1 MIEIKNL
8 TKRYGQIRAVDDIS
22 LTIKKGEI
30 LGFLGP
36 NGAGK
41 STTMNI
47 LTGYISA
54 TSGTVTVGG
63 YDIMDSPKEAKRLIG
78 YLPEQPPL
86 YYDMTVNEYL
96 RFICD
101 LKNVPLRQRKRQ
113 RDEILYL
120 VKIGDMK
127 DRLIKNLSKGY
138 KQRVGVAQALVGNPQ
153 VLVLD
158 EPTVGLDPKQIIE
171 IRKLIS
177 ALRHEHTIILSTH
190 ILQEVNAV
198 CSTVAVINKGKLA
211 ASGSV
216 SDFTASEGTVNKFV
230 INIVGGSGKSE
241 SQKVLQSV
249 DGVRRVDFVRVD
261 KDAFIFNVESERKS
275 DVRRG
280 VFNAVAHANM
290 AVIELRPVGRT
301 LEEVF
306 IEIVSKEQSS
316 AETD

>member
-8 TKRYGQIRAVDDIS
+8 TKRYGQIHAVNDIS

-47 LTGYISA
+47 LTGYLSP
-54 TSGTVTVGG
+54 TSGTVTIDGF
-63 YDIMDSPKEAKRLIG
+63 DIMDSPREAKKLIG
-78 YLPEQPPL
+78 YLPELPPL
-86 YYDMTVNEYL
+86 YQDMTVSEYL
-96 RFICD
+96 KFISE
-101 LKNVPLRQRKRQ
+101 LKSVPLKQRKRQ
-113 RDEILYL
+113 LDEILYL
-120 VKIGDMK
+120 VKLGDMQ

-171 IRKLIS
+171 IRKLIG

-198 CSTVAVINKGKLA
+198 CSSVAVINKGKLA
-211 ASGSV
+211 AAGSV

-230 INIVGGSGKSE
+230 ISIVGAPSRTEAQNALKE
-241 SQKVLQSV
+241 T

-261 KDAFIFNVESERKS
+261 KDAYIFNVESERKS
-275 DVRRG
+275 DVRRS
-280 VFNAVAHANM
+280 VFNAVSRNNM
-290 AVIELRPVGRT
+290 AIIELRPVGRT
-301 LEEVF
+301 LEEIF
-306 IEIVSKEQSS
+306 IDIVSNEQDS
-316 AETD
+316 EQE

>member
-8 TKRYGQIRAVDDIS
+8 TKRYGQIHAVNDIS

-47 LTGYISA
+47 LTGYLSP
-54 TSGTVTVGG
+54 TSGTVTIDGF
-63 YDIMDSPKEAKRLIG
+63 DIMDSPREAKKLIG
-78 YLPEQPPL
+78 YLPELPPL
-86 YYDMTVNEYL
+86 YQDMTVSEYL
-96 RFICD
+96 KFISE
-101 LKNVPLRQRKRQ
+101 LKSVPLKQRKRQ
-113 RDEILYL
+113 LDEILYL
-120 VKIGDMK
+120 VKLGDMQ

-171 IRKLIS
+171 IRKLIG

-198 CSTVAVINKGKLA
+198 CSSVAVINKGKLA
-211 ASGSV
+211 ATGSV

-230 INIVGGSGKSE
+230 ISIVGAPSRTEAQNALKE
-241 SQKVLQSV
+241 T

-261 KDAFIFNVESERKS
+261 KDAYIFNVESERKS
-275 DVRRG
+275 DVRRS
-280 VFNAVAHANM
+280 VFNAVSRNNM
-290 AVIELRPVGRT
+290 AIIELRPVGRT
-301 LEEVF
+301 LEEIF
-306 IEIVSKEQSS
+306 IDIVSNEQDS
-316 AETD
+316 EQE

>member
-8 TKRYGQIRAVDDIS
+8 TKRYGQIKAVNDIS

-47 LTGYISA
+47 LTGYLAA
-54 TSGTVTVGG
+54 TSGTVTIDGF
-63 YDIMDSPKEAKRLIG
+63 DIMDSPQEAKKLIG
-78 YLPEQPPL
+78 YLPELPPL
-86 YYDMTVNEYL
+86 YQDMTVNEYL
-96 RFICD
+96 KFISE
-101 LKNVPLRQRKRQ
+101 LKSVPFKQRKRQ
-113 RDEILYL
+113 LDEILYL
-120 VKIGDMK
+120 VKLGDMK

-171 IRKLIS
+171 IRKLIG
-177 ALRHEHTIILSTH
+177 ALKHEHTIILSTH

-198 CSTVAVINKGKLA
+198 CSSVAVINKGKLA
-211 ASGSV
+211 ATGSV
-216 SDFTASEGTVNKFV
+216 SDFTASEGTVNKF
-230 INIVGGSGKSE
+230 IISLVGATAKADA
-241 SQKVLQSV
+241 QKALESV
-249 DGVRRVDFVRVD
+249 DGVRRVDFIRMD
-261 KDAFIFNVESERKS
+261 KDAYIFNVESERKT

-280 VFNAVAHANM
+280 VFNAVSNANM
-290 AVIELRPVGRT
+290 AIIELKPVGRT
-301 LEEVF
+301 LEEIF
-306 IEIVSKEQSS
+306 IDIVSNEQSS
-316 AETD
+316 EEQ

>member
-8 TKRYGQIRAVDDIS
+8 TKRYGQINAVNDIS

-47 LTGYISA
+47 LTGYLAA
-54 TSGTVTVGG
+54 TSGTVTIDGF
-63 YDIMDSPKEAKRLIG
+63 DIMDSPQEAKKLIG
-78 YLPEQPPL
+78 YLPELPPL
-86 YYDMTVNEYL
+86 YQDMTVNEYL
-96 RFICD
+96 KFISE
-101 LKNVPLRQRKRQ
+101 LKSVPFKQRKRQ
-113 RDEILYL
+113 LEEILYL
-120 VKIGDMK
+120 VKLGDMQ

-171 IRKLIS
+171 IRKLIG
-177 ALRHEHTIILSTH
+177 ALKHEHTIILSTH

-198 CSTVAVINKGKLA
+198 CSSVAVINKGKLA
-211 ASGSV
+211 ATGSV
-216 SDFTASEGTVNKFV
+216 SDFTASEGTVNKF
-230 INIVGGSGKSE
+230 IISLVGASSKADA
-241 SQKVLQSV
+241 QKALESV
-249 DGVRRVDFVRVD
+249 DGVRRVDFIRMD
-261 KDAFIFNVESERKS
+261 KDAYIFNVESERKT

-280 VFNAVAHANM
+280 VFNAVSNANM
-290 AVIELRPVGRT
+290 AIIELKPVGRT
-301 LEEVF
+301 LEEIF
-306 IEIVSKEQSS
+306 IDIVSNEQSS
-316 AETD
+316 EEQ

>member
-8 TKRYGQIRAVDDIS
+8 TKRYGQIHAVNDIS

-47 LTGYISA
+47 LTGYLSP
-54 TSGTVTVGG
+54 TSGTVTIDGF
-63 YDIMDSPKEAKRLIG
+63 DIMDSPREAKKLIG
-78 YLPEQPPL
+78 YLPELPPL
-86 YYDMTVNEYL
+86 YQDMTVSEYL
-96 RFICD
+96 KFISE
-101 LKNVPLRQRKRQ
+101 LKSVPLKQRKRQ
-113 RDEILYL
+113 LDEILYL
-120 VKIGDMK
+120 VKLGDMQ

-171 IRKLIS
+171 IRKLIG

-198 CSTVAVINKGKLA
+198 CSSVAVINKGKLA
-211 ASGSV
+211 ATGSV

-230 INIVGGSGKSE
+230 ISIVGASSRTEAQNALKE
-241 SQKVLQSV
+241 T

-261 KDAFIFNVESERKS
+261 KDAYIFNVESERKS
-275 DVRRG
+275 DVRRS
-280 VFNAVAHANM
+280 VFNAVSRNNM
-290 AVIELRPVGRT
+290 AIIELRPVGRT
-301 LEEVF
+301 LEEIF
-306 IEIVSKEQSS
+306 IDIVSNEQNS
-316 AETD
+316 EQE

>member
-8 TKRYGQIRAVDDIS
+8 TKRYGQIHAVNDIS

-47 LTGYISA
+47 LTGYLSP
-54 TSGTVTVGG
+54 TSGTVTIDGF
-63 YDIMDSPKEAKRLIG
+63 DIMDSPREAKKLIG
-78 YLPEQPPL
+78 YLPELPPL
-86 YYDMTVNEYL
+86 YQDMTVSEYL
-96 RFICD
+96 KFISE
-101 LKNVPLRQRKRQ
+101 LKSVPLKQRKRQ
-113 RDEILYL
+113 LDEILYL
-120 VKIGDMK
+120 VKLGDMQ

-171 IRKLIS
+171 IRKLIG

-198 CSTVAVINKGKLA
+198 CSSVAVINKGKLA
-211 ASGSV
+211 ATGSV

-230 INIVGGSGKSE
+230 ISIVGAPSRTEAQNALKE
-241 SQKVLQSV
+241 T

-261 KDAFIFNVESERKS
+261 KDAYIFNVESERKS
-275 DVRRG
+275 DVRRS
-280 VFNAVAHANM
+280 VFNAVSRNNM
-290 AVIELRPVGRT
+290 AIIELRPVGRT
-301 LEEVF
+301 LEEIF
-306 IEIVSKEQSS
+306 IDIVSNEQNS
-316 AETD
+316 EQE

>member
-8 TKRYGQIRAVDDIS
+8 TKRYGQIKAVNDIS

-47 LTGYISA
+47 LTGYLAA
-54 TSGTVTVGG
+54 TSGTVTIDGF
-63 YDIMDSPKEAKRLIG
+63 DIMDSPQEAKKLIG
-78 YLPEQPPL
+78 YLPELPPL
-86 YYDMTVNEYL
+86 YQDMTVNEYL
-96 RFICD
+96 KFISE
-101 LKNVPLRQRKRQ
+101 LKSVPFKQRKRQ
-113 RDEILYL
+113 LDEILYL
-120 VKIGDMK
+120 VKLGDMK

-171 IRKLIS
+171 IRKLIG
-177 ALRHEHTIILSTH
+177 ALKHEHTIILSTH

-198 CSTVAVINKGKLA
+198 CSSVAVINKGKLA
-211 ASGSV
+211 ATGSV
-216 SDFTASEGTVNKFV
+216 SDFTASEGTVNKF
-230 INIVGGSGKSE
+230 IISLVGATAKADA
-241 SQKVLQSV
+241 QKALESV
-249 DGVRRVDFVRVD
+249 DGVRRVDFIRMD
-261 KDAFIFNVESERKS
+261 KDAYIFNVESERKT

-280 VFNAVAHANM
+280 VFNAVSNANM
-290 AVIELRPVGRT
+290 AIIELKPVGRT
-301 LEEVF
+301 LEEIF
-306 IEIVSKEQSS
+306 IDIVSNEQSS
-316 AETD
+316 DEQ